1 MWSVFFVFLSYLDGE
16 FVKADFLSN
25 SLEAEKE
32 SKEFFYLLNNTLCAK
47 RSNVGEYHLLQV
59 SDGIEE
65 VRSVHDAT
73 GKLVDCA
80 LATDQ
85 MQLKSFMYVCKLGL
99 RGQVTIPTALN
110 PSFTNITE
118 VKLKC
123 LQLKSKR
130 STSTSELPSNE
141 AREKEKVPG
150 KETSILRRSKR
161 GFTYPGTLWC
171 GAGNNADHYDQLGEF
186 AETDKCC
193 RVHDYCPHVIHAFS
207 TNYGYTNF
215 KWVSISHCD
224 CDNAMKACLRN
235 VNDTSSRIVG
245 QAFFNVMEV
254 PCFEFSYEE
263 QCVERHWYGVCKQ
276 YDKVPVAVM
285 KESIAYD
292 FGGIDVIDELPLPPL
307 QKAASPEPG
316 SEPGETTEGA
326 STAQSTASA
335 SQTTTPEAPSLTNV
349 VNAAE
354 DFIKVLA
361 TVSTSQGSSPDT
373 AKEETQSSEKKRKK
387 NAGGKK
393 RKNKK
398 RRGKGKGRKR
408 KQSVETV
415 VKTDEGAVGAP
426 SCHIAEEVTSRTNV
440 IEDPARKTQA
450 EANVDNFMGSEV
462 DQDAKEELSNSMMRD
477 DPQRS
482 AGVASSSMPV
492 DSTKQESQ
500 KDKDRKESVLSP
512 TPSPTPTVTIS
523 IIKTK
528 TRRERVRQGQNRQR
542 HILRAITS
550 SNTPKLPESTVE
562 NRSITTF
569 VRDGSDGTMAE
580 SGRAEAAGQ
589 PSSSTLG
596 NASEKGPVATTAGDD
611 WGAGRWDI
619 TTSTITTSVRL

>member
-1 MWSVFFVFLSYLDGE
+1 MFSAPLHHLILS
-16 FVKADFLSN
+16 FALS
-25 SLEAEKE
+25 
-32 SKEFFYLLNNTLCAK
+32 
-47 RSNVGEYHLLQV
+47 
-59 SDGIEE
+59 
-65 VRSVHDAT
+65 
-73 GKLVDCA
+73 
-80 LATDQ
+80 
-85 MQLKSFMYVCKLGL
+85 
-99 RGQVTIPTALN
+99 
-110 PSFTNITE
+110 
-118 VKLKC
+118 
-123 LQLKSKR
+123 
-130 STSTSELPSNE
+130 LP
-141 AREKEKVPG
+141 P
-150 KETSILRRSKR
+150 
-161 GFTYPGTLWC
+161 
-171 GAGNNADHYDQLGEF
+171 
-186 AETDKCC
+186 C
-193 RVHDYCPHVIHAFS
+193 R
-207 TNYGYTNF
+207 
-215 KWVSISHCD
+215 
-224 CDNAMKACLRN
+224 
-235 VNDTSSRIVG
+235 
-245 QAFFNVMEV
+245 
-254 PCFEFSYEE
+254 
-263 QCVERHWYGVCKQ
+263 CKQ

-596 NASEKGPVATTAGDD
+596 NASEKGPVATTAGVPTTNPPRAKRPRSKER
-611 WGAGRWDI
+611 GGRKRAGKVI
-619 TTSTITTSVRL
+619 TPFEPEGPHQTDSEEEPTGETPAVSATEVSTLGYHVVPKRLDYLSVARPVPPTISRTIETSRKSKRHRSKESRERRKISLIFSTTLTPTPTDTAPVAQYSDKADYETMVIPGMSATMIPPQSDTSTLAQLRPIIMDTSTQETALFLLTGIPPSGPPKPKRKKQERHEGKKRRKVIAVLSSV